1 MMKSPKIIVLSTLL
15 ALVATPALAQ
25 SGQNMQGGN
34 MQGMNMGDMKDMMGM
49 HTMPA
54 TVTAL
59 DTKTGIVDVNS
70 DGMAL
75 KLHFPPASLAD
86 VKVGDKIAIHLGF
99 TKEK

>member
-1 MMKSPKIIVLSTLL
+1 MMKMSKMIALSALVVLS
-15 ALVATPALAQ
+15 APAWAQ
-25 SGQNMQGGN
+25 SNQNMQGGN
-34 MQGMNMGDMKDMMGM
+34 MSGMNMGDMKMMGM

-59 DTKTGIVDVNS
+59 DAKTGLVDVSS

-86 VKVGDKIAIHLGF
+86 IKVGDKITVHLGF
-99 TKEK
+99 TKP

>member
-86 VKVGDKIAIHLGF
+86 VKVGDKI
-99 TKEK
+99 